1 MIYFELYPGDY
12 LRDTTRL
19 TLVEHGAYLRLLMAY
34 YAEEEPLPAEYD
46 ALFTI
51 AGATKSV
58 EKEAVKRVADKH
70 FPVGSDGLRH
80 NGRADEEIAKAAE
93 RMEAG
98 AERRSNDAERQK
110 RARERRRAMF
120 DQLREQGI
128 TPAFNATTAELEALI
143 TEHVTST
150 RHVTGGVT
158 GRDSGRDITR
168 DNTATTRHTPYT
180 NQKQKASP
188 HAPLSPEP
196 PASPPMTTDAGRAC
210 LLMRQAGC
218 IQTNPSH
225 PDLLAALAEGV
236 SPEALRDTAAEGIAA
251 GKSKP
256 FAWAITTAR
265 SRHAEGATTIPQGA
279 NHGHANSGA
288 GRKLSA
294 VEQVEQ
300 RIRER
305 RESESGDGATLTL
318 GHG

>member
-1 MIYFELYPGDY
+1 MNYFELYPGDY
-12 LRDTTRL
+12 LRDTGEL
-19 TLVEHGAYLRLLMAY
+19 SLAQHGAYLLLMASY
-34 YAEEEPLPAEYD
+34 YSTEDGLPAD
-46 ALFTI
+46 RMSLFRITR
-51 AGATKSV
+51 AMTRV
-58 EKEAVKRVADKH
+58 EQADTML
-70 FPVGSDGLRH
+70 V
-80 NGRADEEIAKAAE
+80 AE
-93 RMEAG
+93 RFFTLGEDGRLHSARIDEDIQK
-98 AERRSNDAERQK
+98 AHARIDAARANGSKGGRPRKPKDNPEETQQK
-110 RARERRRAMF
+110 PSGFQSGF
-120 DQLREQGI
+120 DPHNPEETQKKAHQ
-128 TPAFNATTAELEALI
+128 
-143 TEHVTST
+143 
-150 RHVTGGVT
+150 
-158 GRDSGRDITR
+158 
-168 DNTATTRHTPYT
+168 TPYT
-180 NQKQKASP
+180 SNSVGRSEASTQIP
-188 HAPLSPEP
+188 TGEP
-196 PASPPMTTDAGRAC
+196 TDAGRAC

-265 SRHAEGATTIPQGA
+265 SRHAEGATTIPQGS

-305 RESESGDGATLTL
+305 RESESGDGAPLTL

>member
-1 MIYFELYPGDY
+1 MNYFELYPGDY

-34 YAEEEPLPAEYD
+34 YGEETPLPAD
-46 ALFTI
+46 PGDLFVI
-51 AGATKSV
+51 VSAISASDKA
-58 EKEAVKRVADKH
+58 AVRKVADRF
-70 FPVGSDGLRH
+70 FPVGEDGLRH
-80 NGRADEEIAKAAE
+80 NGRADEEIVKAQRRIETARQNGAKGG
-93 RMEAG
+93 RKQNPTGNPSGNPAG
-98 AERRSNDAERQK
+98 NPMGSPRGNPVGTQRGTHS
-110 RARERRRAMF
+110 
-120 DQLREQGI
+120 G
-128 TPAFNATTAELEALI
+128 EAL
-143 TEHVTST
+143 
-150 RHVTGGVT
+150 
-158 GRDSGRDITR
+158 
-168 DNTATTRHTPYT
+168 HTPHA
-180 NQKQKASP
+180 NISVGRSEASTQIP
-188 HAPLSPEP
+188 TGEP
-196 PASPPMTTDAGRAC
+196 TDAGRAC

-265 SRHAEGATTIPQGA
+265 ARHAEGATTIPQGA

>member
-46 ALFTI
+46 SLFTI
-51 AGATKSV
+51 AGATKSA

-80 NGRADEEIAKAAE
+80 NSRADEEIAKAAE
-93 RMEAG
+93 RIEAG

-143 TEHVTST
+143 AEHVTST

-180 NQKQKASP
+180 NQKQKASS

-265 SRHAEGATTIPQGA
+265 SRHAEGATTIPQGS

-305 RESESGDGATLTL
+305 RESESGDGAPLTL